1 MDTREEMRRLNPV
14 VELIADALAKA
25 DVPPEDAEKALLW
38 IAGASYGLRQE
49 PLDRA
54 LPWLALGWA
63 EAANREP
70 ELD

>member
-1 MDTREEMRRLNPV
+1 MDTREEIRRLNPV
-14 VELIADALAKA
+14 VKLIVDALAKA
-25 DVPPEDAEKALLW
+25 NVPPEDAEKALLW

>member
-1 MDTREEMRRLNPV
+1 MDRREEMRRLNPV

-25 DVPPEDAEKALLW
+25 DVPPEDTEKALLW

-49 PLDRA
+49 SLDRA

-63 EAANREP
+63 EAASRG
-70 ELD
+70 